1 MVSTAPIPSCCLQRL
16 RKHRRRRRGD
26 GLHGLLGRPQAPL
39 LRGHHGHGLGIRG
52 TLLPREDLLPVLGW
66 AALFWGWVDGLG
78 WVGMGWDGWIPKNW
92 DVVGWPAWAW
102 FHWLFCWGSEVG
114 ASHIWRK
121 TGVQRLGQLDLGWW
135 KNHQKWRLGYWLG
148 TKKTLRMPNK
158 GLEASVSW
166 GPSIFVHW
174 PWVLIHV
181 CFRWTELATNLPVMR
196 GYRAPTD
203 DPVIINS

>member
-78 WVGMGWDGWIPKNW
+78 WVGMVGSQKTEMLWGGLPGLGFIGCFVGVVRLGPRTFGAKLVSNGWASWTWDGGKITKN
-92 DVVGWPAWAW
+92 G
-102 FHWLFCWGSEVG
+102 G
-114 ASHIWRK
+114 
-121 TGVQRLGQLDLGWW
+121 
-135 KNHQKWRLGYWLG
+135 
-148 TKKTLRMPNK
+148 
-158 GLEASVSW
+158 
-166 GPSIFVHW
+166 
-174 PWVLIHV
+174 
-181 CFRWTELATNLPVMR
+181 LATDL
-196 GYRAPTD
+196 APKKH
-203 DPVIINS
+203 